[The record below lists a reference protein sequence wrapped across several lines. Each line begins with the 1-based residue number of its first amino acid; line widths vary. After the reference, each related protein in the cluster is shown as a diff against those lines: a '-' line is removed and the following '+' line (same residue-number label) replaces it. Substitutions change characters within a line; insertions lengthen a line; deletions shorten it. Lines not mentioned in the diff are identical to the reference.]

1 MKKVEGEIG
10 DNITKDDFLGKIIGD
25 SYARTV
31 FELG

>member
-31 FELG
+31 FEWG